1 METLLLSLLGWLYQH
16 TDYDDR
22 VVLPNITVTEVAN
35 LCQNYGVDSL
45 ADCQA
50 MQLKGF
56 YNEQRTIFLH
66 ADFRQTNL
74 QDQSWL
80 VHELVHYL
88 QWKQGANQQ
97 CWGKLEA
104 EAYQV
109 QDAWLQAHGINAQT
123 DPFKLIMLEAACD

>member
-1 METLLLSLLGWLYQH
+1 
-16 TDYDDR
+16 
-22 VVLPNITVTEVAN
+22 
-35 LCQNYGVDSL
+35 L

-88 QWKQGANQQ
+88 QWSIRMA
-97 CWGKLEA
+97 CPCLSRS
-104 EAYQV
+104 
-109 QDAWLQAHGINAQT
+109 GI
-123 DPFKLIMLEAACD
+123 I